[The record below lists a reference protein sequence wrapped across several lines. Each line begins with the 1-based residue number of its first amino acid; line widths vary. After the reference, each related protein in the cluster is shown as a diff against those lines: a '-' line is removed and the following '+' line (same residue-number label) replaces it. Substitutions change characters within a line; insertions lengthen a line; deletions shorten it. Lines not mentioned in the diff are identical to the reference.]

1 MILCHDRLSEALAQI
16 VALYGEKAIGRS
28 NAFNLTLA
36 LYVQG
41 WICSEYREFDA
52 RRAAINR
59 GDVSLC
65 CVHEDNAVSTIA
77 CASFAMLRR
86 CCSPRKLST

>member
-1 MILCHDRLSEALAQI
+1 M
-16 VALYGEKAIGRS
+16 GRS
-28 NAFNLTLA
+28 NAIDLIVSLH
-36 LYVQG
+36 VKG
-41 WICSEYREFDA
+41 WSCSEYRELDA
-52 RRAAINR
+52 RRATINR
-59 GDVSLC
+59 ENASLC